1 MNNINIVS
9 DEDYVDPMRRLYTAE
24 SGLKYPE
31 RLPPDD
37 TSHVGLDLTHTPLEV
52 YIRDVEKLDA
62 KGFTL
67 ARRNGFGGSDSG
79 CLLGVNPHMSL
90 SELIAQKA
98 SSTLS
103 EEELATSNQIAVI
116 KGNDLEPLIIDK
128 FQKIFN
134 MKTVKP
140 TDMYVYKE
148 WPYLK
153 MDFDGVTGTPEQ
165 YIPVEIKVVTK
176 RGEKHYNPDC
186 CLFIEGVGYQQAP
199 QHYELANNSI
209 ETKATGFGIP
219 AYYYTQVQAEMMAL
233 NAPFGF
239 LCSLWEAEWTLH
251 VYLIYK
257 DETIWNALKIE
268 GYKAWQQVEMLK
280 QKTNKAEEV
289 KKLMVMNQHVSQYHV
304 QKILKDE
311 VLDNAFAP
319 ENPDPLSQPGPEAY

>member
-9 DEDYVDPMRRLYTAE
+9 GEDYVDPMKHLYTAE

-37 TSHVGLDLTHTPLEV
+37 TARVELDLKNTPLEIS
-52 YIRDVEKLDA
+52 IRDVEKLDA

-67 ARRNGFGGSDSG
+67 ARRGGFCGSDSG
-79 CLLGVNPHMSL
+79 SLLGVNPFMKL

-103 EEELATSNQIAVI
+103 EEELAVSNQIAVI

-128 FQKIFN
+128 FQSIFN
-134 MKTVKP
+134 MQTVKP
-140 TDMYVYKE
+140 TDMYAFKE

-153 MDFDGVTGTPEQ
+153 MDFDGVTGTPDQ

-176 RGEKHYNPDC
+176 RGERHYNPDC
-186 CLFIEGVGYQQAP
+186 CLYIEGIGYQQAP
-199 QHYELANNSI
+199 QHFELANNSI
-209 ETKATGFGIP
+209 ETKAAEFGIP
-219 AYYYTQVQAEMMAL
+219 PYYYTQLQQEMMAL

-239 LCSLWEAEWTLH
+239 LCTLWESEWTVH
-251 VYLIYK
+251 VWVIYK
-257 DETIWNALKIE
+257 DETVWNALKIE
-268 GYKAWQQVEMLK
+268 GFKAWQQVEMLK
-280 QKTNKAEEV
+280 AKPNKADEI
-289 KKLMVMNQHVSQYHV
+289 KKLEVMNQHMGQYHV
-304 QKILKDE
+304 AKILKDE

-319 ENPDPLSQPGPEAY
+319 ENPDQVSQLGPDSY

>member
-1 MNNINIVS
+1 MNNINIIS
-9 DEDYVDPMRRLYTAE
+9 DSDNPMRHLYTAE

-37 TSHVGLDLTHTPLEV
+37 TARVELDLKNTPLEIS
-52 YIRDVEKLDA
+52 IRDVEKLDA

-67 ARRNGFGGSDSG
+67 ARRGGFGGSDSG
-79 CLLGVNPHMSL
+79 SLLGVNPYMSL

-128 FQKIFN
+128 FQSIFN
-134 MKTVKP
+134 MQTVKP
-140 TDMYVYKE
+140 TDMYAFKE

-176 RGEKHYNPDC
+176 RGERHYNPDC
-186 CLFIEGVGYQQAP
+186 CLYIEGVGYQQAP
-199 QHYELANNSI
+199 QHFELANNSI
-209 ETKATGFGIP
+209 ETKATEFGIP
-219 AYYYTQVQAEMMAL
+219 PYYYTQLQQEMMAL

-239 LCSLWEAEWTLH
+239 LCTLWESEWTVH
-251 VYLIYK
+251 VWVIYK
-257 DETIWNALKIE
+257 DETVWNALKIE
-268 GYKAWQQVEMLK
+268 GFKAWQQVELLK
-280 QKTNKAEEV
+280 EKSNKAEEV
-289 KKLMVMNQHVSQYHV
+289 KKLEVMNQHMGQYHV
-304 QKILKDE
+304 AKILKDE

-319 ENPDPLSQPGPEAY
+319 ENPDQVSQLGPDSY

>member
-9 DEDYVDPMRRLYTAE
+9 GEDYVDPMKHLYTAE

-37 TSHVGLDLTHTPLEV
+37 TARVELDLKNTPLEIS
-52 YIRDVEKLDA
+52 IRDVEKLDA

-67 ARRNGFGGSDSG
+67 ARRGGFGGSDSG
-79 CLLGVNPHMSL
+79 SLLGVNPFMKL

-103 EEELATSNQIAVI
+103 EEELAVSNQIAVI

-128 FQKIFN
+128 FQSIFN
-134 MKTVKP
+134 MQTVKP
-140 TDMYVYKE
+140 TDMYAFKE

-153 MDFDGVTGTPEQ
+153 MDFDGVTGTPDQ

-176 RGEKHYNPDC
+176 RGERHYNPDC
-186 CLFIEGVGYQQAP
+186 CLYIEGIGYQQAP
-199 QHYELANNSI
+199 QHFELANNSI
-209 ETKATGFGIP
+209 ETKAAEFGIP
-219 AYYYTQVQAEMMAL
+219 PYYYTQLQQEMMAL

-239 LCSLWEAEWTLH
+239 LCTLWESEWTVH
-251 VYLIYK
+251 VWVIYK
-257 DETIWNALKIE
+257 DETVWNALKIE
-268 GYKAWQQVEMLK
+268 GFKAWQQVEMLK
-280 QKTNKAEEV
+280 AKPNKADEI
-289 KKLMVMNQHVSQYHV
+289 KKLEVMNQHMGQYHV
-304 QKILKDE
+304 AKILKDE

-319 ENPDPLSQPGPEAY
+319 ENPDQVSQLGPDSY

>member
-9 DEDYVDPMRRLYTAE
+9 GEDYVDPMKHLYTAE

-37 TSHVGLDLTHTPLEV
+37 TACVELDLKNTPLEIS
-52 YIRDVEKLDA
+52 IRDVAQLAAED
-62 KGFTL
+62 FTL

-79 CLLGVNPHMSL
+79 SLLGVNPFMPL
-90 SELIAQKA
+90 NQLIAQKA

-103 EEELATSNQIAVI
+103 EEDLAASNQIAVI

-128 FQKIFN
+128 FQKTFN
-134 MKTVKP
+134 MQTVKP
-140 TDMYVYKE
+140 TDMYVFKD

-176 RGEKHYNPDC
+176 RGERHYNPDC
-186 CLFIEGVGYQQAP
+186 CLYIEGVGYQQMP
-199 QHYELANNSI
+199 EHFELANNSI
-209 ETKATGFGIP
+209 ETKAAEFGIP
-219 AYYYTQVQAEMMAL
+219 AYYYTQLQQEIMAL

-239 LCSLWEAEWTLH
+239 LCSLWESEWTLH
-251 VYLIYK
+251 VYVVYK
-257 DETIWNALKIE
+257 DITIWNALKIE
-268 GYKAWQQVEMLK
+268 GYKAWEQVEALK
-280 QKTNKAEEV
+280 QKSNKAEEV
-289 KKLMVMNQHVSQYHV
+289 KKLMVLNQHVSQYHV

-311 VLDNAFAP
+311 VLNDAFAP
-319 ENPDPLSQPGPEAY
+319 ENPDQVPQPGPEAY

>member
-9 DEDYVDPMRRLYTAE
+9 DDDYVDPMRRLYTAE

-37 TSHVGLDLTHTPLEV
+37 TSRVELDLTHTPLEIS
-52 YIRDVEKLDA
+52 IRDVEKLDA
-62 KGFTL
+62 KEFTL
-67 ARRNGFGGSDSG
+67 ARRGGFGGSDSG
-79 CLLGVNPHMSL
+79 SLLGVNPYMSL

-103 EEELATSNQIAVI
+103 EEELAVSNQIAVI

-134 MKTVKP
+134 MQTVKP
-140 TDMYVYKE
+140 TDMYVFKE

-186 CLFIEGVGYQQAP
+186 CLFIEGFGYQQAP

-209 ETKATGFGIP
+209 ETKAVEFGIP
-219 AYYYTQVQAEMMAL
+219 AYYYTQLQQEMMAL

-239 LCSLWEAEWTLH
+239 LCTLWETEWTLH
-251 VYLIYK
+251 VYVIYK
-257 DETIWNALKIE
+257 DETVWNALKIE

-289 KKLMVMNQHVSQYHV
+289 KKLMVMNQHVGQYHV